1 MWIPD
6 PEESGAVKPELVL
19 GRVDYT
25 REQRLRRQCP
35 PENFFQPELNGPRP
49 ARGKNM
55 SKSRSPNALDTEFFR
70 NIGIVLL
77 ALTFIAGSATLTL
90 TLRINDSVA
99 PADLMA
105 NLDPSGA
112 VE

>member
-1 MWIPD
+1 M
-6 PEESGAVKPELVL
+6 
-19 GRVDYT
+19 GRD
-25 REQRLRRQCP
+25 LRG
-35 PENFFQPELNGPRP
+35 L
-49 ARGKNM
+49 KNM
-55 SKSRSPNALDTEFFR
+55 SKSRPPNALDTEFFR

-77 ALTFIAGSATLTL
+77 ALTFTAGSVTLSL
-90 TLRINDSVA
+90 TLRNNDSVA